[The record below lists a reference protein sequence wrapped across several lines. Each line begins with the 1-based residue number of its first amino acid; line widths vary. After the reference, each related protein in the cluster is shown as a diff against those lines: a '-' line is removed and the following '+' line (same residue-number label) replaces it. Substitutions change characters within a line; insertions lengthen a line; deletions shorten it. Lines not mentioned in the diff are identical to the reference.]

1 MYVCSR
7 NTAKTVH
14 DSTKILGP
22 PHSPFAC
29 GVQYQVSFKSGN
41 EKIIK
46 KSIPNSVKF
55 WYDGMTIHKAQVQTM
70 ENVLI
75 YLEKPV
81 GRTMTAD
88 VNAQIFFK
96 LKFDH

>member
-1 MYVCSR
+1 MYVCSQ
-7 NTAKTVH
+7 NTAKAVH
-14 DSTKILGP
+14 ESAKILGP
-22 PHSPFAC
+22 HYSPFAC

-41 EKIIK
+41 EKKIFKNQFLIQ
-46 KSIPNSVKF
+46 SSF
-55 WYDGMTIHKAQVQTM
+55 GMTIHKAQGQTM

-81 GRTMTAD
+81 GRTMTPE
-88 VNAQIFFK
+88 VNGQIFFK